1 MADKYLLKV
10 TAGPSYEDQKQIS
23 VNTSEV
29 NHITSDAI
37 TANRESRNGTP
48 R

>member
-1 MADKYLLKV
+1 MADRYLLKV

-37 TANRESRNGTP
+37 TTDRESRDGAP
-48 R
+48 P